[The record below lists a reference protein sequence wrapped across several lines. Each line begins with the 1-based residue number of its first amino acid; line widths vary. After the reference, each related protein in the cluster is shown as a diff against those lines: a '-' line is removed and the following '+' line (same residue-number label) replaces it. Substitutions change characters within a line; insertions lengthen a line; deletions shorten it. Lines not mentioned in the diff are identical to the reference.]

1 MDTIR
6 HIFLTG
12 EKQIGKS
19 TLWRKV
25 LQQSGINPGGFRT
38 LEYLVSDQFRGYR
51 LHCLGRVPEQFGND
65 VPISV
70 FLRRK
75 CHLPVTESFNIFGTE
90 LLHLALQDDGFIM
103 MDELG
108 IFERDAAT
116 FRQSVIECLNGDC
129 HVLGVL
135 QKADD
140 PFLEEILNRPDVL
153 VFTVTLENRDALVQ
167 PVLDAL
173 SKLK

>member
-1 MDTIR
+1 MEPIR

-12 EKQIGKS
+12 EKQVGKS
-19 TLWRKV
+19 TLWTKTLER
-25 LQQSGINPGGFRT
+25 SGIRPTGFQT
-38 LEYLVSDQFRGYR
+38 LEYLVNGSFRGYR
-51 LHCLGRVPEQFGND
+51 LHCLGPVPEPFGND

-75 CHLPVTESFNIFGTE
+75 YHLPVPESFNLYGSE
-90 LLHLALQDDGFIM
+90 LLRLAREQGGYVM

-108 IFERDAAT
+108 IFEKDASA
-116 FRQSVIECLNGDC
+116 FRQAVVDCLNSDC

-140 PFLEEILNRPDVL
+140 PYLDAILNRSDVL
-153 VFTVTLENRDALVQ
+153 VFTVTKENRDALVQ
-167 PVLDAL
+167 PLLEAL
-173 SKLK
+173 LQLK

>member
-1 MDTIR
+1 MEAIR

-12 EKQIGKS
+12 EKQVGKS
-19 TLWRKV
+19 TLWRRV
-25 LQQSGINPGGFRT
+25 LAQSGIAPGGFQT
-38 LEYLVSDQFRGYR
+38 LEYLVNNNFRGYR
-51 LHCLGRVPEQFGND
+51 LHCLGPVPEQFGND

-75 CHLPVTESFNIFGTE
+75 CHLPVPESFNLYGTE
-90 LLHLALQDDGFIM
+90 LLRLAREQGGFVM

-108 IFERDAAT
+108 IFEKDASA
-116 FRQSVIECLNGDC
+116 FRQAVVECLNSDC

-140 PFLEEILNRPDVL
+140 SFLEEILNRSDVL
-153 VFTVTLENRDALVQ
+153 VFTVTEENRNDLVQ

-173 SKLK
+173 VQLK

>member
-1 MDTIR
+1 METIR

-12 EKQIGKS
+12 EKQVGKS

-25 LQQSGINPGGFRT
+25 LERSGISPGGFQT
-38 LEYLVSDQFRGYR
+38 LEYLVGGAFRGYR
-51 LHCLGRVPEQFGND
+51 LHGLGRTPTDLGND
-65 VPISV
+65 VPVSV

-75 CHLPVTESFNIFGTE
+75 LHLPVPGSFDIFGTA
-90 LLHLALQDDGFIM
+90 LLKLALEDGGYIL

-108 IFERDAAT
+108 IFERDAAA
-116 FRQSVIECLNGDC
+116 FRQAVVDCLNGAC

-140 PFLEEILNRPDVL
+140 PFLEAILNRPDVL
-153 VFTVTLENRDALVQ
+153 VFTVTKENREALVQ
-167 PVLDAL
+167 SLLEAL
-173 SKLK
+173 LQLK

>member
-1 MDTIR
+1 MESIR

-12 EKQIGKS
+12 EKQVGKS
-19 TLWRKV
+19 TLWKKA
-25 LQQSGINPGGFRT
+25 LEQSGISPAGFQT
-38 LEYLVSDQFRGYR
+38 LEYLVNGCFRGYR
-51 LHCLGRVPEQFGND
+51 LHGLGRTPEELGND
-65 VPISV
+65 IPVSV

-75 CHLPVTESFNIFGTE
+75 LHLPVSESFDVFGTA
-90 LLHLALQDDGFIM
+90 LLKLSLEDGGFIL

-108 IFERDAAT
+108 IFERSAVA
-116 FRQSVIECLNGDC
+116 FRQAVVDCLNSDC

-153 VFTVTLENRDALVQ
+153 VFTVTKENRDALVE
-167 PVLDAL
+167 PLLEAL
-173 SKLK
+173 TQLK